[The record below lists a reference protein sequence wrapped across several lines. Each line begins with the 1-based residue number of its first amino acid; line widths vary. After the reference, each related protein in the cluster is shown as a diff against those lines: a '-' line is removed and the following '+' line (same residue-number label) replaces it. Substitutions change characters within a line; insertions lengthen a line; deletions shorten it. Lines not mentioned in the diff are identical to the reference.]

1 MKINIW
7 LEKECIKES
16 RNIVD
21 DSFHG

>member
-16 RNIVD
+16 RNIAD
-21 DSFHG
+21 DSSHG